1 MGQSNLDLSTELTS
15 TGTIN
20 VVTRSGAN
28 DIHGE
33 GFLYWRGDSVAAKQS
48 LIPVPFDRKQFG
60 ARLGGPILK
69 DKLFFFGGLERTHQD
84 LQAAQVF
91 PAPFNTFN
99 GNYNAP
105 FRDLEPIG
113 KLDWQAKPTVKLFYR
128 FSFEQNSVVRGV
140 IPNTFTPFKNVDH
153 TPVHAAGV
161 DFNTGRFSHNIRF
174 GYTKF
179 KNGIVDAVLGTGITD
194 PAPGIAIAIG
204 GDITCLGAGVD
215 AFCSGPNFLAPQK
228 TFQSNKQTKYDGSIS
243 FGRHTLRYGAG
254 VNRIQGVVF
263 AAFVGTAPIV
273 TSLTPA
279 GQSDPLTYP
288 VDAILIGNG
297 QGFFTEKP
305 GFGFPAGGSSDT
317 RFTAYFGD
325 QWKLRTN
332 LTATIGLRYVRDTG
346 RTDNDL
352 ALVPC
357 SASVPNCTGNLLDQF
372 GPGLGGR
379 IRQPNKNFGPQ
390 IGLAW
395 DPWKNGKTAIRAGF
409 GIYFENAIWNNI
421 LFDRPPRL

>member
-1 MGQSNLDLSTELTS
+1 MISELYGVDFFFFQAEDGIRDVAVTGVQTCALPISQNIPQIAIGEFQVGQSNLDLSTELTS

-28 DIHGE
+28 DVHGE
-33 GFLYWRGDSVAAKQS
+33 GFFYWRGDSVAAKQS

-91 PAPFNTFN
+91 PSPFNTFN

-128 FSFEQNSVVRGV
+128 FSFEQNSVVRGF

-204 GDITCLGAGVD
+204 GGHTCLGAG
-215 AFCSGPNFLAPQK
+215 
-228 TFQSNKQTKYDGSIS
+228 
-243 FGRHTLRYGAG
+243 G
-254 VNRIQGVVF
+254 V
-263 AAFVGTAPIV
+263 
-273 TSLTPA
+273 
-279 GQSDPLTYP
+279 
-288 VDAILIGNG
+288 
-297 QGFFTEKP
+297 
-305 GFGFPAGGSSDT
+305 
-317 RFTAYFGD
+317 
-325 QWKLRTN
+325 
-332 LTATIGLRYVRDTG
+332 
-346 RTDNDL
+346 
-352 ALVPC
+352 
-357 SASVPNCTGNLLDQF
+357 
-372 GPGLGGR
+372 
-379 IRQPNKNFGPQ
+379 
-390 IGLAW
+390 
-395 DPWKNGKTAIRAGF
+395 
-409 GIYFENAIWNNI
+409 
-421 LFDRPPRL
+421 